1 MEPAPTPPDEAARNA
16 SLKSL
21 HILETAI
28 EERFERV
35 TRLASRL
42 LDVPI
47 SAITF
52 LDGQRQW
59 FKSIQGLNISETARD
74 ISFCGHA
81 VMGSETF
88 QVQDATEDERFRDNP
103 LVTGDPGIRF
113 YAGHPVKAPDGRTI
127 GTLCVIDRKPRSLTP
142 HQIEDLK
149 DLAAMVEIEI
159 KSTQLAAAQIKMSV
173 ELEEAKK
180 AILVD
185 PLTRLWNR
193 AGGEEFL
200 MRQHAL
206 AVQKGEKFCI
216 GMIDIDHFKTVND
229 TYGHAAGDDVLRE
242 VGRRILRG
250 IRSDDFACR
259 MGGEEFL
266 LIVSDPQS
274 TEAIAIAQRVRE
286 AIRATPVS
294 IGKKE
299 IPVTISMGLAYFD
312 PAESTT
318 CEEVIKLAD
327 ECLYRAKQSGRD
339 RIVSHLEHCR

>member
-1 MEPAPTPPDEAARNA
+1 MIPAPLPADEEERHK

-21 HILETAI
+21 NILETAM

-42 LDVPI
+42 LDMPI
-47 SAITF
+47 SAITL

-59 FKSIQGLNISETARD
+59 FKSVQGLNASETSRD
-74 ISFCGHA
+74 VSFCAHA
-81 VMGSETF
+81 VLGDEIM
-88 QVQDATEDERFRDNP
+88 QVEDACKDERFHDNP

-127 GTLCVIDRKPRSLTP
+127 GALCVIDRKPRSLTP

-159 KSTQLAAAQIKMSV
+159 KSEQMASAQIRMNA
-173 ELEEAKK
+173 ELKEAKK
-180 AILVD
+180 AVLVD

-193 AGGEEFL
+193 AGGQEFL
-200 MRQHAL
+200 GRQHAL
-206 AVQKGEKFCI
+206 AIKNGEKFCI
-216 GMIDIDHFKTVND
+216 GMIDIDHFKKIND

-242 VGRRILRG
+242 VAKRILRNV
-250 IRSDDFACR
+250 RSDDFACR

-266 LIVSDPQS
+266 LIIGDPHA
-274 TEAIAIAQRVRE
+274 TEALTIAQRVRE
-286 AIRATPVS
+286 AIRSKPIP
-294 IGKKE
+294 IGDEE
-299 IPVTISMGLAYFD
+299 IMVTISMGLAYFD
-312 PAESTT
+312 PAESTS

-327 ECLYRAKQSGRD
+327 SGLYRAKQNGRD
-339 RIVSHLEHCR
+339 RIVSHIENTA